1 MHGLFINKKK
11 NDTDAN
17 SIALVIK
24 KIQNGDVS
32 LKEEFIKDNVP
43 YIIRTI
49 SNILGI
55 VVDDRNSEE
64 FSIGLSAF
72 NEAIDRYD
80 AEKNGNFYTYSFVV
94 IKSRLFDFIRRNK
107 KHSNVLPFSYIEQS
121 TRVEDRLLSC
131 DSNGQFEKIEV
142 RQELV
147 SFEKNLKEFGI
158 SLEDLVLSSPKHRDS
173 RLLSIKIAQIIAADD
188 EIFKKLVEK
197 KYIPMKELLR
207 RIKVNHKTIQ
217 RNRKF
222 IIAVSLILR
231 SNLYDLK
238 EYVQGFEREGK
249 YNG

>member
-1 MHGLFINKKK
+1 LFINKKK
-11 NDTDAN
+11 NVIDT
-17 SIALVIK
+17 SSTALVIK
-24 KIQNGDVS
+24 KIQNGDIR

-64 FSIGLSAF
+64 FSIGLAAF

-80 AEKNGNFYTYSFVV
+80 SEKNGNFYTYSFMV

-121 TRVEDRLLSC
+121 TRVEERLLTC
-131 DSNGQFEKIEV
+131 DSSGQFEKIEV
-142 RQELV
+142 RQELT

-173 RLLSIKIAQIIAADD
+173 RLLSIKIARIIADNDD
-188 EIFKKLVEK
+188 IFKKLAEK
-197 KYIPMKELLR
+197 KYIPMKEILKL
-207 RIKVNHKTIQ
+207 IKVNHKTIQ